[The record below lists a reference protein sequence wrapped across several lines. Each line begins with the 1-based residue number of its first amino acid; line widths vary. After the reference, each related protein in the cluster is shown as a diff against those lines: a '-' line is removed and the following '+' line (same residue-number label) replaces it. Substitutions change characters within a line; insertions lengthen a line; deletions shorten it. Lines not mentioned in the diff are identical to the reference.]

1 MRLKHL
7 FSVSLILIS
16 LVGLSQSTLPFS
28 DLTKNT
34 SGKYIVKSTLQ
45 VYSGKTYEKYDNNRV
60 GMTGELKDGKFV
72 GLWTWWYEDG
82 AKKRQTNYKDGV
94 KDGYSYWWYKNGV
107 KRLEI
112 RFVDNRNVEQ
122 RRWNKKGKLI
132 PNPKM

>member
-16 LVGLSQSTLPFS
+16 LFGLSQSTLPFS

-60 GMTGELKDGKFV
+60 GMTGELKDGEFV

-82 AKKRQTNYKDGV
+82 AKKRQTNYKNGV
-94 KDGYSYWWYKNGV
+94 KDGSWLTYDEEGI
-107 KRLEI
+107 LL
-112 RFVDNRNVEQ
+112 
-122 RRWNKKGKLI
+122 KKEKYRKGELK
-132 PNPKM
+132 